1 MEMMREAAT
10 SPGPATGWIEPDD
23 RPAFDNVN
31 RRPFGYRHCLHALPQ
46 FNLDEIMGLARR
58 LPDYPGFKAWQNG
71 SAGASGTWDTRPG
84 DWLPLEETL
93 RNIAETDSVVVLKHA
108 EQDPVFGPVL
118 QELLQETF
126 ALAPQAFRD
135 DVVLGEC
142 LIFVNSPNRKT
153 VYHFDLEP
161 SFLLQ
166 VAGEKTVHAWQ
177 RDDRT
182 IVPVAELEDYCG
194 AGNLNAGVFKPER
207 LGDAQRFHL
216 KPGMA
221 VHFPST
227 GPHLV
232 ESGAGVA
239 ISVNVNFDMRS
250 LHHRMRYAYAVNQR
264 LRRLGITP
272 TDPGQRPWVDSMK
285 AGLWLA
291 ARGSK
296 RLVRTLA
303 GHRNAGDDYPVWT
316 PQRNGSPSGQHADA
330 RS

>member
-1 MEMMREAAT
+1 MEMMSEAAFDQ
-10 SPGPATGWIEPDD
+10 GPSTGWIEPAD
-23 RPAFDNVN
+23 RAAFADVN
-31 RRPFGYRHCLHALPQ
+31 RRPFGYRHSLHALSL
-46 FNLDEIMGLARR
+46 FNLDEIMGLAQR

-71 SAGASGTWDTRPG
+71 SVGASGTWDTRPG
-84 DWLPLEETL
+84 KWLPLDETL

-118 QELLQETF
+118 QELLAETF
-126 ALAPQAFRD
+126 ALAPAEFRD

-166 VAGEKTVHAWQ
+166 IAGEKTVHAWE
-177 RDDRT
+177 RDDRSL
-182 IVPVAELEDYCG
+182 VPVTELEDYCG

-207 LGDAQRFHL
+207 LGDAHRFHL
-216 KPGMA
+216 KPGEA

-250 LHHRMRYAYAVNQR
+250 MHHRLRYAYAINHH
-264 LRRLGITP
+264 LRRLGLRP
-272 TDPGQRPWVDSMK
+272 TDPGMRPWVDGLK
-285 AGLWLA
+285 AGLWQT
-291 ARGSK
+291 ARGAK
-296 RLVRTLA
+296 RLARAMA
-303 GHRNAGDDYPVWT
+303 GRSRPEADFPVWV
-316 PQRNGSPSGQHADA
+316 PGRSVA
-330 RS
+330 RSQLES